1 MRQPNNQINER
12 QRYLDSNLDVNPF
25 EDGNTPENTIQG
37 FIYTSEIN
45 NTDYIDAYEGTVSFL
60 KSEKGRTGNNDFYT
74 IRVNYEID
82 NVVADG
88 WFGSNLIK
96 EGEPFIMINGTGAI
110 DFNYFKGAIVNIVNI
125 DYTIGVST
133 TTYRY
138 DLLCALTEGDPNN
151 LLPTGGQIFKT
162 NRRVFTEKTKSC
174 PVDLHASS
182 ENGTVRF
189 EWTDESELAV
199 SYRLYIRDKDNPM
212 SGTTFLVNGN
222 HVNFYGGIETQ
233 LSSGSATDWKITDSN
248 YGCSFETFPVN
259 FIASGNLPSVNL
271 HTDSC
276 GSIEISEWE
285 VLHIPTWNLNPNN
298 YYMSLIVQPVGKK
311 SWAGLDY
318 LIFPQALWFEF
329 ESLDI
334 KGYVR
339 NSTALVR
346 QDTYQIEIYPNRL
359 ISEWDNL
366 TGEERLERIIHQKLK
381 IHTGIEVLSTG
392 SNMTKPPKISY
403 DKYST
408 NTKFV
413 LSGIGGNFYWSV
425 ASVFDCEQKTYSE
438 WSPEELLIVK

>member
-1 MRQPNNQINER
+1 MRQPNNQPNER
-12 QRYLDSNLDVNPF
+12 QKFLDSNLDVNPF
-25 EDGNTPENTIQG
+25 EDGNTPENTVQG
-37 FIYTSEIN
+37 FIYTSEID
-45 NTDYIDAYEGTVSFL
+45 NTDYVDAYEGIVSSL
-60 KSEKGRTGNNDFYT
+60 TSEKFRTGNDNFYT
-74 IRVNYEID
+74 IRVTYKTD
-82 NVVADG
+82 NSVADG

-96 EGEPFIMINGTGAI
+96 EGEPFIMINGTGPSTF
-110 DFNYFKGAIVNIVNI
+110 DYFKGAIVNII
-125 DYTIGVST
+125 DIEVTIGPST
-133 TTYRY
+133 TSYRY
-138 DLLCALTEGDPNN
+138 NLLCNLTEGDPGY
-151 LLPTGGQIFKT
+151 LSPTGGQIFKT
-162 NRRVFTEKTKSC
+162 NRRLFTEKTKSF

-182 ENGTVRF
+182 ENGVVRF
-189 EWTDESELAV
+189 EWTDETELAV
-199 SYRLYIRDKDNPM
+199 SYRINVRVANDPIN
-212 SGTTFLVNGN
+212 STTLLVNGN
-222 HVNFYGGIETQ
+222 HANFYGSIETQ

-248 YGCSFETFPVN
+248 YGCSFEVIPVN

-285 VLHIPTWNLNPNN
+285 VLHISSWNLNPN
-298 YYMSLIVQPVGKK
+298 YMVLTIQPRGKK
-311 SWAGLDY
+311 SWANLDS

-329 ESLDI
+329 DSLDI

-339 NSTALVR
+339 VATPTTR
-346 QDTYQIEIYPNRL
+346 QDTYSVTIYPNRL

-366 TGEERLERIIHQKLK
+366 TGEERLERLIRQKLK

-413 LSGIGGNFYWSV
+413 YPIGSGDWYWTV

-438 WSPEELLIVK
+438 WSPEELLIVQ